1 MLVGLWQLGD
11 MTLSVPKPLEE
22 RLAPQAIALHFAIG
36 LFVSDE
42 ATLGEA
48 AEVAGLSQ
56 SLFLRELGRRKIPIH
71 YDEGDLEADLET
83 VDSIIG
89 R

>member
-1 MLVGLWQLGD
+1 MEV
-11 MTLSVPKPLEE
+11 

-56 SLFLRELGRRKIPIH
+56 SLFLRELGRLNIAIH